1 MIKLRETIETTNF
14 TDHETY
20 FRVYVSGRKTIK
32 LSSDWMY
39 KNKGLYLHKKY
50 AEVQKETFPPDEW
63 KDNIKTHKNALA
75 KRRRA
80 NGGE

>member
-1 MIKLRETIETTNF
+1 MNSKILKSDSCVGGSKLFMIKLRETIETTNF

-50 AEVQKETFPPDEW
+50 AEVQKETFPPDE
-63 KDNIKTHKNALA
+63 
-75 KRRRA
+75 
-80 NGGE
+80 